1 MSKRF
6 KIGILGFANIAKKY
20 MIPAIEALSDSFEL
34 VAIASSRVNNYNDI
48 TFYDSYDKLL
58 NNDIIEAVYI
68 PLPNA
73 LHFKWA
79 KYALEKGMHVIVEKS
94 MCCTH
99 DEVLYLNKIASE
111 NECVLFEN
119 FQFRFHSQLD
129 LVKKLLNQN
138 EIGSI
143 RSIISNFG
151 FPPFEDPNNIRY
163 KKELGGGALLDAG
176 VYPIKLS
183 QELLGYEVDIVNA
196 TLNYEG
202 QEVDIWGDGKIKQIN
217 GNSFLHFS
225 FGFDNYYQCSLEILG
240 TKGKITTNR
249 IFTAPPDYTCKI
261 IIEKNN
267 QPNIFEIPPEN
278 QFVKSLLFFLK
289 CIEDSNLRTEQ
300 YHANITQSSLVE
312 KFKIMS
318 NVK

>member
-1 MSKRF
+1 MSNRL
-6 KIGILGFANIAKKY
+6 KIGILGFANIAKKS
-20 MIPAIEALSDSFEL
+20 MIPAIESLTDSFEL
-34 VAIASSRVNNYNDI
+34 VGIASSRINNYNDI
-48 TFYDSYDKLL
+48 IFYNSYDKILSK
-58 NNDIIEAVYI
+58 DIIDAVYI

-79 KYALEKGMHVIVEKS
+79 KYALENGIHVIVEKS
-94 MCCTH
+94 MCGTH
-99 DEVLYLNKIASE
+99 DEVLHLNKIASA
-111 NECVLFEN
+111 NKCVLFEN
-119 FQFRFHSQLD
+119 FQFRFHSQLE

-176 VYPIKLS
+176 VYPIKLA

-202 QEVDIWGDGKIKQIN
+202 KEVDIWGDGKIKQIN
-217 GNSFLHFS
+217 GNSFLNFS
-225 FGFDNYYQCSLEILG
+225 FGFDNYYQCNLEIVG
-240 TKGKITTNR
+240 SKGKITTNR

-261 IIEKNN
+261 FIEKNN
-267 QPNIFEIPPEN
+267 QSRTFEISPEN
-278 QFVKSLLFFLK
+278 QFVKSLQHFSK
-289 CIEDSNLRTEQ
+289 CVSDTKLRLDE
-300 YHANITQSSLVE
+300 YKVNINQSLLVE
-312 KFKIMS
+312 KFKKLS
-318 NVK
+318 YVR